1 MNLPSSVKKE
11 LVRLLATRIYHDL
24 HRQVFSLMETF
35 LSAMILGGQT
45 TVSSKKMASGV
56 GMPIVLLEG
65 EKRWYW
71 RPCYQDF

>member
-11 LVRLLATRIYHDL
+11 LVRLLATRIYYDL

-71 RPCYQDF
+71 RPYYQGF